1 MKIQI
6 SNFRILNSTMN
17 RLLFGAAFFTL
28 HSSLFTLL
36 ASAQPAIPRDA
47 ALEAKVEKT
56 LARMTLDEKIGQMLE
71 LNLDVMGKMTV
82 ENAQIDREKVRSV
95 LQQYGRSDAE
105 VKEMLKMTDQ
115 EIIDKLGAFP
125 VDIYKGDT
133 KRVWQLNETMLDTL
147 ISKWKVG
154 SILNAP
160 GTRAPSVDQ
169 WQKWIRLIQEKSMKY
184 LGIPDIYGLDHNH
197 GVTYTAGGTLFPQPI
212 NMGATFNTELVK
224 TGAEITAYESR
235 AANCP
240 WVYNPV
246 VDLSRDPRWP
256 RVYESFGE
264 DAIVNAKMVAAEI
277 RGYQGDD
284 NNHIDRF
291 HVGTSTKHYF
301 AYGAPWTGKDRT
313 PAYLSP
319 QMIREKYFEPFKAAA
334 LAGTLTMMVNSASVN
349 GVPLHASYE
358 YLTKWLKEDLLWDGF
373 LVTDW
378 ADINNLFSR
387 EHVAKD
393 KKDAIRIAI
402 KAGIDMSMDPYS
414 VEFCILLKELVN
426 EGKVKMSRIDD
437 AVRRILRAKYRLGL
451 FDEPNT
457 GGKGFEKFGS
467 DEFAAASLLAAEE
480 SIVLLKNE
488 DGILPLKGNHNSPLG
503 MPLATKG
510 TQEFSTLN
518 SQFKKLLLTGP
529 NANQMRCLHGGWSYT
544 WQGSKAEDLSEKYK
558 TIYEALC
565 NKYGKD
571 NIILEQ
577 GVTYDENKA
586 YYDENEPEIDKAVA
600 AAAQADII
608 IACIGEN
615 SYTETPGNLTDLW
628 LSENQRNLVKA
639 LAKTG
644 KPIILVL
651 NEGRPRL
658 IADIEPL
665 AKAVIDILIPGNYG
679 GDALANLLAGD
690 ANFSG
695 KMPYTYPREIN
706 SLNTYDYKVSEE
718 VGTMAGAYNYDAK
731 VSLQWPFGYGLSYT
745 TYEYSNLKVDKASFT
760 ADDILTVTV
769 DVKNTG
775 SRAGKEA
782 VLLYSSDLVASIV
795 PDNKRLRDFTK
806 ISLEPGETK
815 TVTFQLPAKA
825 LAFVGADGKWTLE
838 EGDFLLKVGN
848 QQIGTACT
856 KTKVWDTPNI

>member
-1 MKIQI
+1 M
-6 SNFRILNSTMN
+6 
-17 RLLFGAAFFTL
+17 AAW
-28 HSSLFTLL
+28 TLL
-36 ASAQPAIPRDA
+36 GIGAYAQSLKPAIPRDEKI
-47 ALEAKVEKT
+47 EAKIEKT
-56 LARMTLDEKIGQMLE
+56 LAKMNLDEKIGQMLE
-71 LNLDVMGKMTV
+71 LNLDVMGKMAI
-82 ENAQIDREKVRSV
+82 ENNSE
-95 LQQYGRSDAE
+95 G
-105 VKEMLKMTDQ
+105 TPT
-115 EIIDKLGAFP
+115 P
-125 VDIYKGDT
+125 VWK
-133 KRVWQLNETMLDTL
+133 LNEAMLDTC

-160 GTRAPSVDQ
+160 GTRAHTVEQ

-197 GVTYTAGGTLFPQPI
+197 GVTYTQGGTLFPQPI
-212 NMGATFNTELVK
+212 NLGASFNTELARK
-224 TGAEITAYESR
+224 GAEITAYESR

-264 DAIVNAKMVAAEI
+264 DAIVNAKMVVAEI

-284 NNHIDRF
+284 NNHIDQY

-349 GVPLHASYE
+349 GVPVHASYE
-358 YLTKWLKEDLLWDGF
+358 YLTKWLKEDLQWDGF

-378 ADINNLFSR
+378 ADINNLYSR
-387 EHVAKD
+387 EKVAKD

-402 KAGIDMSMDPYS
+402 NAGIDMSMDPYS

-426 EGKVKMSRIDD
+426 EGKVSMSRIDD

-451 FDEPNT
+451 FEQPNT

-467 DEFAAASLLAAEE
+467 DEFAKASLMAAEE
-480 SIVLLKNE
+480 SEVLLKNE
-488 DGILPLKGNHNSPLG
+488 GNILPLAKG
-503 MPLATKG
+503 
-510 TQEFSTLN
+510 
-518 SQFKKLLLTGP
+518 KKILLTGP

-544 WQGSKAEDLSEKYK
+544 WQGAKAEDLSEKYN

-565 NKYGKD
+565 NKYGKE

-577 GVTYDENKA
+577 GVTYNEDGA
-586 YYDENEPEIDKAVA
+586 YYDENEPQIDKAVA
-600 AAAQADII
+600 AAAQADVI
-608 IACIGEN
+608 IAVIGEN

-628 LSENQRNLVKA
+628 LSKNQRKLVKE

-644 KPIILVL
+644 KPIIMVL

-665 AKAVIDILIPGNYG
+665 AQAVVDILIPGNYG
-679 GDALANLLAGD
+679 ADALANLLAGD
-690 ANFSG
+690 ANFSA
-695 KMPYTYPREIN
+695 KLPYTYPREIN

-718 VGTMAGAYNYDAK
+718 VGTMEGAYNYDAK
-731 VSLQWPFGYGLSYT
+731 VSLQWPFGYGMSYT
-745 TYEYSNLKVDKASFT
+745 TYEYSNLKVDKTQFT
-760 ADDILTVTV
+760 ADDVLKITV

-775 SRAGKEA
+775 KCAGKEA
-782 VLLYSSDLVASIV
+782 VLLYSSDLIASVV

-806 ISLEPGETK
+806 IELQPGEEK
-815 TVTFQLPAKA
+815 TVTFELPAKN

-838 EGDFLLKVGN
+838 EGDFALKVGN
-848 QQIGTACT
+848 QVVNAACT
-856 KTKVWDTPNI
+856 QTKTWETPNI

>member
-1 MKIQI
+1 MITK
-6 SNFRILNSTMN
+6 MN
-17 RLLFGAAFFTL
+17 RRNYWLLGAAFVVCHFSFIT
-28 HSSLFTLL
+28 
-36 ASAQPAIPRDA
+36 ASAQQPAIPRDA
-47 ALEAKVEKT
+47 QLEAKIEKT

-71 LNLDVMGKMTV
+71 LNLDIIGKMTV
-82 ENAQIDREKVRSV
+82 ENAKVDREKVRSV
-95 LQQYGRSDAE
+95 LQQYGRSTQEIDNT
-105 VKEMLKMTDQ
+105 LKMTDQ
-115 EIIDKLGAFP
+115 QIIDRLGGFP
-125 VDIYKGDT
+125 VDIYQGDT
-133 KRVWQLNETMLDTL
+133 KRVWKLNEVMLDTL

-169 WQKWIRLIQEKSMKY
+169 WQKWIRVIQEKSMKY

-197 GVTYTAGGTLFPQPI
+197 GVTYTQGGTLFPQPI
-212 NMGATFNTELVK
+212 NIGATFNTELAFR
-224 TGAEITAYESR
+224 GAEITAYESR
-235 AANCP
+235 AGNCP

-256 RVYESFGE
+256 RVWESFGE
-264 DAIVNAKMVAAEI
+264 DAIVNSKMVVAEI
-277 RGYQGDD
+277 KGYQGDD
-284 NNHIDRF
+284 PNHIDQY

-319 QMIREKYFEPFKAAA
+319 QMIREKYFEPFKQAA
-334 LAGTLTMMVNSASVN
+334 LAGTLTMMVNSGSIN
-349 GVPLHASYE
+349 GVPVHASYE
-358 YLTKWLKEDLLWDGF
+358 YLTKWLKEDLQWDGF

-387 EHVAKD
+387 EKVAKD

-402 KAGIDMSMDPYS
+402 NAGIDMSMDPYS

-437 AVRRILRAKYRLGL
+437 AVRRILRAKYRLCL
-451 FDEPNT
+451 FDQPNT

-467 DEFAAASLLAAEE
+467 DEHAAAALQAAEE
-480 SIVLLKNE
+480 SEVLLKN
-488 DGILPLKGNHNSPLG
+488 DGILPLAKG
-503 MPLATKG
+503 
-510 TQEFSTLN
+510 
-518 SQFKKLLLTGP
+518 KKILLTGP

-544 WQGSKAEDLSEKYK
+544 WQGSKAEDLSEKYN

-565 NKYGKD
+565 NKYGKE

-577 GVTYDENKA
+577 GVTYNENGA
-586 YYDENEPEIDKAVA
+586 YYDENVDNAQCTMHNAQLVEGSSLAKAAEACDV
-600 AAAQADII
+600 I
-608 IACIGEN
+608 IACIG
-615 SYTETPGNLTDLW
+615 ETPGNLTDLW
-628 LSENQRNLVKA
+628 LSNNQRNLVKA

-665 AKAVIDILIPGNYG
+665 AKAIVDIFIPGNYG

-690 ANFSG
+690 ANFSA

-731 VSLQWPFGYGLSYT
+731 VSLQWPFGYGISYT

-782 VLLYSSDLVASIV
+782 VLLYSSDLIASIV

-806 ISLEPGETK
+806 IALQPGETK
-815 TVTFQLPAKA
+815 TVTFRLPAKS

-838 EGDFLLKVGN
+838 EGDFILKVGN
-848 QQIGTACT
+848 QTVPTACSQT
-856 KTKVWDTPNI
+856 KIWDTPNI

>member
-1 MKIQI
+1 MKKNLLMAVLGLI
-6 SNFRILNSTMN
+6 SI
-17 RLLFGAAFFTL
+17 GAQ
-28 HSSLFTLL
+28 
-36 ASAQPAIPRDA
+36 AQDTKPAIPRDA
-47 ALEAKVEKT
+47 ALEAKIEKT
-56 LARMTLDEKIGQMLE
+56 LSRMTLDEKIGQMLE

-82 ENAQIDREKVRSV
+82 ENAKVDREKVRSV
-95 LQQYGRSDAE
+95 LQQYGAPP
-105 VKEMLKMTDQ
+105 KETEALLKMTDQ
-115 EIIDKLGAFP
+115 QIIDRFGNYP
-125 VDIYKGDT
+125 VDIYQGET
-133 KRVWQLNETMLDTL
+133 RRVWKLNETMLDTL

-160 GTRAPSVDQ
+160 GTRAATVDQ
-169 WQKWIRLIQEKSMKY
+169 WQQWIRLIQKKSMKY
-184 LGIPDIYGLDHNH
+184 IGIPDIYGLDHNH
-197 GVTYTAGGTLFPQPI
+197 GVTYTQGGTLFPQPI
-212 NMGATFNTELVK
+212 NLGASFNTELAR

-256 RVYESFGE
+256 RVWESFGE
-264 DAIVNAKMVAAEI
+264 DPIVNAKMVVAEI
-277 RGYQGDD
+277 QGYQGDD
-284 NNHIDRF
+284 PNHIDRF

-319 QMIREKYFEPFKAAA
+319 QMIREKYFEPFKQAA

-358 YLTKWLKEDLLWDGF
+358 YLTKWLKEDLQWDGF

-378 ADINNLFSR
+378 ADINSLYSR

-402 KAGIDMSMDPYS
+402 NAGIDMSMDPYS

-426 EGKVKMSRIDD
+426 EGQVKMERIDD

-457 GGKGFEKFGS
+457 GGKGYEKFGS
-467 DEFAAASLLAAEE
+467 DEFAKASLQTAEE
-480 SIVLLKNE
+480 SEILLKNE
-488 DGILPLKGNHNSPLG
+488 GILPLAKGQ
-503 MPLATKG
+503 KI
-510 TQEFSTLN
+510 
-518 SQFKKLLLTGP
+518 LLTGP

-544 WQGSKAEDLSEKYK
+544 WQGSRAEDLSEQYN

-565 NKYGKD
+565 HKFGKE

-577 GVTYDENKA
+577 GVTYNEDGA
-586 YYDENEPEIDKAVA
+586 YYAEHAPEIDKAVA
-600 AAAQADII
+600 AADKADVI

-639 LAKTG
+639 LYKTG

-665 AKAVIDILIPGNYG
+665 ATAVVDILIPGNYG
-679 GDALANLLAGD
+679 GDALANLLTGD

-695 KMPYTYPREIN
+695 KLPYTYPREIN

-745 TYEYSNLKVDKASFT
+745 TFEYANLKTDKTHFT
-760 ADDILTVTV
+760 ADDIITVTV

-775 SRAGKEA
+775 KTAGKEA

-806 ISLEPGETK
+806 IELQPGETK
-815 TVTFQLPAKA
+815 TVTFQLPAKD
-825 LAFVGADGKWTLE
+825 LAFVGADGRWTLE
-838 EGDFLLKVGN
+838 EGDFILKVGKRTVS
-848 QQIGTACT
+848 IVCDA
-856 KTKVWDTPNI
+856 TKVWDTPNI

>member
-1 MKIQI
+1 MK
-6 SNFRILNSTMN
+6 SLLLTTMF
-17 RLLFGAAFFTL
+17 LGCTMVAAQ
-28 HSSLFTLL
+28 
-36 ASAQPAIPRDA
+36 AQKPAIPRDA

-56 LARMTLDEKIGQMLE
+56 LAKMTIDEKIGQMLE
-71 LNLDVMGKMTV
+71 LNIDVMGKMRV
-82 ENAQIDREKVRSV
+82 ENAKVDREKVRSV
-95 LQQYGRSDAE
+95 LQQYGTGQAE
-105 VKEMLKMTDQ
+105 LEKLLKMTDEQ
-115 EIIDKLGAFP
+115 IIDRLGSYP
-125 VDIYKGDT
+125 IDIYQGDT
-133 KRVWQLNETMLDTL
+133 KRVWKLNETMLDTL

-160 GTRAPSVDQ
+160 GTRAPSVEQ

-197 GVTYTAGGTLFPQPI
+197 GVTYTQGGTLFPQPI
-212 NMGATFNTELVK
+212 NMGATFNTDLVRI
-224 TGAEITAYESR
+224 GAEITAYESR
-235 AANCP
+235 AANYP

-264 DAIVNAKMVAAEI
+264 DAILNSKMVVAEI
-277 RGYQGDD
+277 QGYQGDD
-284 NNHIDRF
+284 PNHIDRY

-319 QMIREKYFEPFKAAA
+319 QMIREKYFEPFKEAA

-358 YLTKWLKEDLLWDGF
+358 YLTKWLKEDLQWDGF

-378 ADINNLFSR
+378 ADINNLYSR
-387 EHVAKD
+387 EKVAKD

-402 KAGIDMSMDPYS
+402 NAGIDMSMDPYN

-426 EGKVKMSRIDD
+426 EGKVPMSRIDD

-457 GGKGFEKFGS
+457 GGKGFEKFGC
-467 DEFAAASLLAAEE
+467 DEFAQASLKAAEE
-480 SIVLLKNE
+480 SEVLLKNE
-488 DGILPLKGNHNSPLG
+488 GNILPLKPANR
-503 MPLATKG
+503 KI
-510 TQEFSTLN
+510 
-518 SQFKKLLLTGP
+518 LLTGP

-544 WQGSKAEDLSEKYK
+544 WQGSKAEDLSEKYN

-565 NKYGKD
+565 NKYGKE

-577 GVTYDENKA
+577 GVTYDEGKA
-586 YYDENEPEIDKAVA
+586 YYDENEPQIDKAVKA
-600 AAAQADII
+600 AAGADVI

-615 SYTETPGNLTDLW
+615 SYTETPGNLNDLW
-628 LSENQRNLVKA
+628 LSKNQRNLVKE

-644 KPIILVL
+644 KPVILVL

-679 GDALANLLAGD
+679 ADALANLLAGD
-690 ANFSG
+690 ANFSA

-731 VSLQWPFGYGLSYT
+731 VSLQWPFGFGLSYT
-745 TYEYSNLKVDKASFT
+745 TYEYSNLKVDKKNFT
-760 ADDILTVTV
+760 ANDVLTVTV

-775 SRAGKEA
+775 ARAGKEA
-782 VLLYSSDLVASIV
+782 VLLYSSDIVASVV

-806 ISLEPGETK
+806 IELQPGETK
-815 TVTFQLPAKA
+815 TVTFQLPASK
-825 LAFVGADGKWTLE
+825 LAFVGADGRWTLE
-838 EGDFLLKVGN
+838 EGDFVLTVGN
-848 QQIGTACT
+848 QIVGTACT
-856 KTKVWDTPNI
+856 ATKIWDEPNI

>member
-1 MKIQI
+1 MK
-6 SNFRILNSTMN
+6 SLLLTTMF
-17 RLLFGAAFFTL
+17 LGCTMVAAQ
-28 HSSLFTLL
+28 
-36 ASAQPAIPRDA
+36 AQKPAIPRDA

-56 LARMTLDEKIGQMLE
+56 LAKMTIDEKIGQMLE
-71 LNLDVMGKMTV
+71 LNIDVMGNMRV
-82 ENAQIDREKVRSV
+82 ENAKVDREKVRSV
-95 LQQYGRSDAE
+95 LQQYGTGQAE
-105 VKEMLKMTDQ
+105 LEKLLKMTDEQ
-115 EIIDKLGAFP
+115 IIDRLGSYP
-125 VDIYKGDT
+125 IDIYQGDT
-133 KRVWQLNETMLDTL
+133 KRVWKLNETMLDTL

-160 GTRAPSVDQ
+160 GTRAPSVEQ
-169 WQKWIRLIQEKSMKY
+169 WQNWIRLIQEKSMKY

-197 GVTYTAGGTLFPQPI
+197 GVTYTQGGTLFPQPI
-212 NMGATFNTELVK
+212 NMGATFNTDLVRI
-224 TGAEITAYESR
+224 GAEITAYESR

-264 DAIVNAKMVAAEI
+264 DAILNSKMVVAEI
-277 RGYQGDD
+277 QGYQGNDP
-284 NNHIDRF
+284 NHIDRY

-319 QMIREKYFEPFKAAA
+319 QMIREKYFEPFKEAA

-358 YLTKWLKEDLLWDGF
+358 YLTKWLKEDLQWDGF

-378 ADINNLFSR
+378 ADINNLYSR
-387 EHVAKD
+387 EKVAKD

-402 KAGIDMSMDPYS
+402 NAGIDMSMDPYN

-426 EGKVKMSRIDD
+426 EGKVPMSRIDD

-457 GGKGFEKFGS
+457 GGKGFEKFGC
-467 DEFAAASLLAAEE
+467 DEFAQASLKAAEE
-480 SIVLLKNE
+480 SEVLLKNE
-488 DGILPLKGNHNSPLG
+488 GNILPLKPANR
-503 MPLATKG
+503 KI
-510 TQEFSTLN
+510 
-518 SQFKKLLLTGP
+518 LLTGP

-544 WQGSKAEDLSEKYK
+544 WQGSKAEDLSEKYN

-565 NKYGKD
+565 NKYGKE

-577 GVTYDENKA
+577 GVTYDEGKA
-586 YYDENEPEIDKAVA
+586 YYDENEPQIDKAVKA
-600 AAAQADII
+600 AAGADVI

-628 LSENQRNLVKA
+628 LSKNQRDLVKE

-644 KPIILVL
+644 KPVILVL

-679 GDALANLLAGD
+679 ADALANLLAGD
-690 ANFSG
+690 ANFSA

-745 TYEYSNLKVDKASFT
+745 TYEYSNLKVDKKNFT
-760 ADDILTVTV
+760 ANDVLTVTV

-775 SRAGKEA
+775 ARAGKEA
-782 VLLYSSDLVASIV
+782 VLLYSSDIVASVV

-806 ISLEPGETK
+806 IELQPGETK
-815 TVTFQLPAKA
+815 TVTFQLPASK
-825 LAFVGADGKWTLE
+825 LAFVGADGRWTLE
-838 EGDFLLKVGN
+838 EGDFVLTVGN
-848 QQIGTACT
+848 QTVGTACT
-856 KTKVWDTPNI
+856 ATKIWDEPNI

>member
-1 MKIQI
+1 M
-6 SNFRILNSTMN
+6 RT
-17 RLLFGAAFFTL
+17 
-28 HSSLFTLL
+28 TLL
-36 ASAQPAIPRDA
+36 AIAVCCAAMTTQAQKPAIPRDA
-47 ALEAKVEKT
+47 ALEAKIEKT
-56 LARMTLDEKIGQMLE
+56 LAKMTLDEKIGQMLE

-82 ENAQIDREKVRSV
+82 ENAKVDREKVRSV
-95 LQQYGRSDAE
+95 MQQYGTPKAEAEAVLKLTDA
-105 VKEMLKMTDQ
+105 Q
-115 EIIDKLGAFP
+115 IIERFGNYP
-125 VDIYKGDT
+125 VDIYQGET
-133 KRVWQLNETMLDTL
+133 KRVWKLNETMLDTL

-160 GTRAPSVDQ
+160 GTRAATVDQ
-169 WQKWIRLIQEKSMKY
+169 WQKWIQLIQKKSMKY
-184 LGIPDIYGLDHNH
+184 IGIPDIYGLDHNH
-197 GVTYTAGGTLFPQPI
+197 GVTYTQGGTLFPQPI
-212 NMGATFNTELVK
+212 NLGASFNTELAFR
-224 TGAEITAYESR
+224 GAEITAYESR

-264 DAIVNAKMVAAEI
+264 DAILNSKMVVAEI
-277 RGYQGDD
+277 KGYQGND

-313 PAYLSP
+313 PAYLAP
-319 QMIREKYFEPFKAAA
+319 QIIREKYFEPFKQAA
-334 LAGTLTMMVNSASVN
+334 LAGTLTMMVNSASIN
-349 GVPLHASYE
+349 GVPVHASYE
-358 YLTKWLKEDLLWDGF
+358 YLTKWLKEDLQWDGF

-378 ADINNLFSR
+378 ADINNLFTR
-387 EHVAKD
+387 EKVAKD

-402 KAGIDMSMDPYS
+402 NAGIDMSMDPYS

-426 EGKVKMSRIDD
+426 EGKVKMERIDD

-457 GGKGFEKFGS
+457 GGKGFEKFGCE
-467 DEFAAASLLAAEE
+467 EFAQASLKAAEE
-480 SIVLLKNE
+480 SEVLLKN
-488 DGILPLKGNHNSPLG
+488 DGILPLAKG
-503 MPLATKG
+503 
-510 TQEFSTLN
+510 
-518 SQFKKLLLTGP
+518 KKILLTGP

-544 WQGSKAEDLSEKYK
+544 WQGSKAEDLSEKYN

-565 NKYGKD
+565 NKYGKE

-577 GVTYDENKA
+577 GVTYHEDGA
-586 YYDENEPEIDKAVA
+586 YYDENEPQIDKAVA
-600 AAAQADII
+600 AAANADVI
-608 IACIGEN
+608 IAVIGEN

-628 LSENQRNLVKA
+628 LSSNQRNLVKA
-639 LAKTG
+639 LAKTS

-665 AKAVIDILIPGNYG
+665 AKAVVDILIPGNYG
-679 GDALANLLAGD
+679 ADALANLLAGD
-690 ANFSG
+690 ANFSA

-731 VSLQWPFGYGLSYT
+731 VSLQWPFGYGMSYT
-745 TYEYSNLKVDKASFT
+745 TFEYANLKVDKATFS
-760 ADDILTVTV
+760 ADDILTISV

-806 ISLEPGETK
+806 IELQPGEVK
-815 TVTFQLPAKA
+815 TVTFQLPAKN
-825 LAFVGADGKWTLE
+825 LAFVGADGKWILE
-838 EGDFLLKVGN
+838 EGDFILKIGN
-848 QQIGTACT
+848 QTVPTACER
-856 KTKVWDTPNI
+856 TKVWDEPNI

>member
-1 MKIQI
+1 MKKT
-6 SNFRILNSTMN
+6 ILSIAMIC
-17 RLLFGAAFFTL
+17 GAVIVQ
-28 HSSLFTLL
+28 
-36 ASAQPAIPRDA
+36 AQKPAIPRDA
-47 ALEAKVEKT
+47 ALEAKIEKT
-56 LARMTLDEKIGQMLE
+56 LAKMTLDEKIGQMLE
-71 LNLDVMGKMTV
+71 LNLDIIGKMTV
-82 ENAQIDREKVRSV
+82 ENAKVDREKVRSV
-95 LQQYGRSDAE
+95 MQQYGRSEAE
-105 VKEMLKMTDQ
+105 IKDLLKMTDQ
-115 EIIDKLGAFP
+115 QIIDKLGAFP
-125 VDIYKGDT
+125 VDIYQGDT
-133 KRVWQLNETMLDTL
+133 KRVWKLNEQMLDTL

-160 GTRAPSVDQ
+160 GTKAPTVAQ
-169 WQKWIRLIQEKSMKY
+169 WQEWIKLIQKKSMKY

-197 GVTYTAGGTLFPQPI
+197 GVTYVQGGTLFPQPI
-212 NMGATFNTELVK
+212 NLGASFNTELARR
-224 TGAEITAYESR
+224 GAEITAYESR

-264 DAIVNAKMVAAEI
+264 DAIVNSKMVVAEI
-277 RGYQGDD
+277 KGYQGDD
-284 NNHIDRF
+284 NNHIDQY

-301 AYGAPWTGKDRT
+301 AYGGPWTGKDRT

-349 GVPLHASYE
+349 GVPVHASYE
-358 YLTKWLKEDLLWDGF
+358 YLTKWLKEDLQWDGF

-402 KAGIDMSMDPYS
+402 NAGIDMSMDPYS
-414 VEFCILLKELVN
+414 VEFCILLKELVQ

-451 FDEPNT
+451 FDKPNS

-467 DEFAAASLLAAEE
+467 DEFAQASLKAAEE
-480 SIVLLKNE
+480 SEVLLKNE
-488 DGILPLKGNHNSPLG
+488 GNILPLAKG
-503 MPLATKG
+503 
-510 TQEFSTLN
+510 
-518 SQFKKLLLTGP
+518 KKILLTGP

-544 WQGSKAEDLSEKYK
+544 WQGSKAEDLSEKYN

-565 NKYGKD
+565 NKYGKE

-577 GVTYDENKA
+577 GVTYNENGA
-586 YYDENEPEIDKAVA
+586 YYDENEPQIDKAVA
-600 AAAQADII
+600 AATNADVI

-615 SYTETPGNLTDLW
+615 SYTETPGNLNDLW

-644 KPIILVL
+644 KPIVMIL

-665 AKAVIDILIPGNYG
+665 AKAVVDILIPGNYG

-690 ANFSG
+690 ANFSA

-731 VSLQWPFGYGLSYT
+731 VSLQWPFGYGISYT
-745 TYEYSNLKVDKASFT
+745 TYEYSNLKVDKKQFT
-760 ADDILTVTV
+760 AADVLTVSV

-775 SRAGKEA
+775 AKAGKEA
-782 VLLYSSDLVASIV
+782 VLLYSSDLIASIV

-806 ISLEPGETK
+806 IELQPGEVK
-815 TVTFQLPAKA
+815 TVTFQLPAKK

-838 EGDFLLKVGN
+838 EGDFILKIGN
-848 QQIGTACT
+848 QTVGTACT
-856 KTKVWDTPNI
+856 QTKIWDEPNI

>member
-1 MKIQI
+1 MRRNLFIAVFGLI
-6 SNFRILNSTMN
+6 SI
-17 RLLFGAAFFTL
+17 GAQ
-28 HSSLFTLL
+28 
-36 ASAQPAIPRDA
+36 AQNTKPAIPRDA
-47 ALEAKVEKT
+47 ALEAKIEKT
-56 LARMTLDEKIGQMLE
+56 LSRMTLDEKIGQMLE

-82 ENAQIDREKVRSV
+82 ENAKVDREKVRSV
-95 LQQYGRSDAE
+95 LQQYGTPAKEVDA
-105 VKEMLKMTDQ
+105 VLKMTDQ
-115 EIIDKLGAFP
+115 QIIDRFGSYP
-125 VDIYKGDT
+125 VDIYQGET
-133 KRVWQLNETMLDTL
+133 KRIWKLNETMLDTL

-160 GTRAPSVDQ
+160 GTRAATVDQ
-169 WQKWIRLIQEKSMKY
+169 WQQWIRLIQKKSMKY
-184 LGIPDIYGLDHNH
+184 IGIPDIYGLDHNH
-197 GVTYTAGGTLFPQPI
+197 GVTYTQGGTLFPQPI
-212 NMGATFNTELVK
+212 NIGATFNTELAQ

-256 RVYESFGE
+256 RVWESFGE
-264 DAIVNAKMVAAEI
+264 DAIVNSKMVVAEI
-277 RGYQGDD
+277 KGYQGEDA
-284 NNHIDRF
+284 NHIDKY

-319 QMIREKYFEPFKAAA
+319 QMIREKYFEPFKQAA

-358 YLTKWLKEDLLWDGF
+358 YLTKWLKEDLNWDGM

-378 ADINNLFSR
+378 ADINSLFSR
-387 EHVAKD
+387 EHIAKD

-402 KAGIDMSMDPYS
+402 NAGIDMSMDPYS

-426 EGKVKMSRIDD
+426 EGKVPMTRIDD
-437 AVRRILRAKYRLGL
+437 AVRRILRVKYRLGL

-457 GGKGFEKFGS
+457 GGKGYEKFGCE
-467 DEFAAASLLAAEE
+467 EFAAKSLQAAEE
-480 SIVLLKNE
+480 SMVLLKNNS
-488 DGILPLKGNHNSPLG
+488 ILPLTRG
-503 MPLATKG
+503 
-510 TQEFSTLN
+510 
-518 SQFKKLLLTGP
+518 KKILLTGP

-544 WQGSKAEDLSEKYK
+544 WQGSRAEDLSEKYN

-565 NKYGKD
+565 HKYGQE

-577 GVTYDENKA
+577 GVTYNEEGA
-586 YYDENEPEIDKAVA
+586 YYQENTPEIDKAVEA
-600 AAAQADII
+600 AAKADVI
-608 IACIGEN
+608 IAAIGEN

-639 LAKTG
+639 LYKTG

-665 AKAVIDILIPGNYG
+665 ATAVVDILIPGNYG

-695 KMPYTYPREIN
+695 KLPYTYPREIN

-745 TYEYSNLKVDKASFT
+745 TFEYANLKTDKTHFT
-760 ADDILTVTV
+760 ADDIITVTV

-775 SRAGKEA
+775 KTAGKEA

-806 ISLEPGETK
+806 IELQPGEVK
-815 TVTFQLPAKA
+815 TVTFQLPAKD
-825 LAFVGADGKWTLE
+825 LAFVGADGRWTLE
-838 EGDFLLKVGN
+838 EGDFILKVGKRTVS
-848 QQIGTACT
+848 IVCDA
-856 KTKVWDTPNI
+856 TKVWDTPNI

>member
-1 MKIQI
+1 MKK
-6 SNFRILNSTMN
+6 T
-17 RLLFGAAFFTL
+17 LFMMAMACVATV
-28 HSSLFTLL
+28 TQ
-36 ASAQPAIPRDA
+36 AQKPAIPRDA

-56 LARMTLDEKIGQMLE
+56 LAKMTLDEKIGQMLE
-71 LNLDVMGKMTV
+71 LNLDIIGKMTI
-82 ENAQIDREKVRSV
+82 ENAKIDREKVRSV
-95 LQQYGRSDAE
+95 LQQYGRSDEE
-105 VKEMLKMTDQ
+105 VEAMVKLTDQ
-115 EIIDKLGAFP
+115 EILDKLGGFP
-125 VDIYKGDT
+125 VDIYQGDT
-133 KRVWQLNETMLDTL
+133 KRVWKINEVMLDTL
-147 ISKWKVG
+147 VSKWKVG

-160 GTRAPSVDQ
+160 GSSAATVED
-169 WQKWIRLIQEKSMKY
+169 WQRWIPLIQKKSMQY
-184 LGIPDIYGLDHNH
+184 LGIPDIFGLDHNH
-197 GVTYTAGGTLFPQPI
+197 GVTYTLGGTLFPQPI
-212 NMGATFNTELVK
+212 NIGATFNTELARR
-224 TGAEITAYESR
+224 GAEITAYESR

-264 DAIVNAKMVAAEI
+264 DAIVNSKMVVAEI

-319 QMIREKYFEPFKAAA
+319 QMIREKYFEPFKQAA
-334 LAGTLTMMVNSASVN
+334 LAGTLTMMVNSASIN
-349 GVPLHASYE
+349 GVPVHASYE
-358 YLTKWLKEDLLWDGF
+358 YLTKWLKEDLQWDGF

-402 KAGIDMSMDPYS
+402 NAGIDMSMDPYS

-426 EGKVKMSRIDD
+426 EGKVSMERIDD

-451 FDEPNT
+451 FDTPNT
-457 GGKGFEKFGS
+457 GGKGFEKFGC
-467 DEFAAASLLAAEE
+467 DEFAKASLLAAEE
-480 SIVLLKNE
+480 SEVLLKN
-488 DGILPLKGNHNSPLG
+488 DGILPLAKG
-503 MPLATKG
+503 
-510 TQEFSTLN
+510 
-518 SQFKKLLLTGP
+518 KKILLTGP

-544 WQGSKAEDLSEKYK
+544 WQGSRAEKMSEKYN

-565 NKYGKD
+565 NRYGKE

-577 GVTYDENKA
+577 GVTYNEDGA
-586 YYDENEPEIDKAVA
+586 YYDEHEPQIQKAVDA
-600 AAAQADII
+600 AAGADII

-628 LSENQRNLVKA
+628 LSENQRNLVKE

-665 AKAVIDILIPGNYG
+665 AKAVVDILIPGNYG

-690 ANFSG
+690 TNFSG
-695 KMPYTYPREIN
+695 KLPYTYPREIN

-731 VSLQWPFGYGLSYT
+731 VSLQWPFGFGLSYT
-745 TYEYSNLKVDKASFT
+745 TFEYANLKVDKAKFS
-760 ADDILTVTV
+760 ADDVLTVSV
-769 DVKNTG
+769 NVKNTG

-782 VLLYSSDLVASIV
+782 VLLYSSDLIASIV

-806 ISLEPGETK
+806 IALEAGETK
-815 TVTFQLPAKA
+815 TVTFQLPAKS

-838 EGDFLLKVGN
+838 EGDFILKIGN
-848 QQIGTACT
+848 QTVPVFCERT
-856 KTKVWDTPNI
+856 KIWDEPNI

>member
-1 MKIQI
+1 MSVFLCNFEAQYAKMIRIMK
-6 SNFRILNSTMN
+6 RT
-17 RLLFGAAFFTL
+17 A
-28 HSSLFTLL
+28 LFTLL
-36 ASAQPAIPRDA
+36 MVAVTSLHAQTPAMPRDA
-47 ALEAKVEKT
+47 KLEAKVEKT
-56 LARMTLDEKIGQMLE
+56 LAKMTLDEKIGQMLE
-71 LNLDVMGKMTV
+71 LNLDIIGKMTV
-82 ENAQIDREKVRSV
+82 ENAKVDREKVRSV
-95 LQQYGRSDAE
+95 LQQYGRSEAE
-105 VKEMLKMTDQ
+105 IKKVLSETDQ
-115 EIIDKLGAFP
+115 QIIDRLGAFP
-125 VDIYKGDT
+125 VDIYQGDT
-133 KRVWQLNETMLDTL
+133 KRVWKLNETMLDTL

-160 GTRAPSVDQ
+160 GSRAASKDD

-197 GVTYTAGGTLFPQPI
+197 GVTYTVGGTLFPQPI
-212 NMGATFNTELVK
+212 NLGATFNTELARA
-224 TGAEITAYESR
+224 GAEITAYESR

-256 RVYESFGE
+256 RVWESFGE
-264 DAIVNAKMVAAEI
+264 DAIVNAKMVVAEI
-277 RGYQGDD
+277 KGYQGDD
-284 NNHIDRF
+284 PNHIDQF

-319 QMIREKYFEPFKAAA
+319 LMIREKYFEPFKQAA

-349 GVPLHASYE
+349 GVPVHASYE
-358 YLTKWLKEDLLWDGF
+358 YLTKWLKEDLQWDGF

-378 ADINNLFSR
+378 ADINNLYSR
-387 EHVAKD
+387 EKVAKD

-402 KAGIDMSMDPYS
+402 NAGIDMSMDPYS
-414 VEFCILLKELVN
+414 VEFCVLLKELVN

-457 GGKGFEKFGS
+457 GGKGFEKFGC
-467 DEFAAASLLAAEE
+467 DEFAAASLHAAEE
-480 SIVLLKNE
+480 SMVLLKNE
-488 DGILPLKGNHNSPLG
+488 QNVLPIAQGKKILLV
-503 MPLATKG
+503 
-510 TQEFSTLN
+510 
-518 SQFKKLLLTGP
+518 GP

-544 WQGSKAEDLSEKYK
+544 WQGSRAEDMSEKYN

-565 NKYGKD
+565 NKFGKE
-571 NIILEQ
+571 NVTMEQ
-577 GVTYDENKA
+577 AITYNENGAYYEENKPMF
-586 YYDENEPEIDKAVA
+586 EKAVFA
-600 AAAQADII
+600 SAKADVIV
-608 IACIGEN
+608 ACIGEN
-615 SYTETPGNLTDLW
+615 SYTETPGNLSDLW
-628 LSENQRNLVKA
+628 LSEPQRNLVKA
-639 LAKTG
+639 LAKSG
-644 KPIILVL
+644 KPVVLVL

-665 AKAVIDILIPGNYG
+665 AKAVVDIFIPGNYG

-718 VGTMAGAYNYDAK
+718 VGTMEGAYNYDAK

-745 TYEYSNLKVDKASFT
+745 TFEYSNLKVDKATFT
-760 ADDILTVTV
+760 ADDVLTVSV

-806 ISLEPGETK
+806 IALEPGETK
-815 TVTFQLPAKA
+815 TVTFQLPAKD
-825 LAFVGADGKWTLE
+825 LAFVGADCRWTLE
-838 EGDFLLKVGN
+838 EGDFVLRVDRL
-848 QQIGTACT
+848 TTTTTCT
-856 KTKVWDTPNI
+856 KTKVWETPNI

>member
-1 MKIQI
+1 MVMACAA
-6 SNFRILNSTMN
+6 TMVM
-17 RLLFGAAFFTL
+17 
-28 HSSLFTLL
+28 
-36 ASAQPAIPRDA
+36 AQVKSAIPSDA

-56 LARMTLDEKIGQMLE
+56 LAKMTLDEKIGQMLE

-82 ENAQIDREKVRSV
+82 ENAKVDREKVRSV
-95 LQQYGRSDAE
+95 LQQYGRSKEE
-105 VKEMLKMTDQ
+105 VDKMLKMTDQ
-115 EIIDKLGAFP
+115 QIIDQLGNFP
-125 VDIYKGDT
+125 VDIYQGDT
-133 KRVWQLNETMLDTL
+133 KRVWKLNETMLDTL

-169 WQKWIRLIQEKSMKY
+169 WQKWIGLIQEKSMKY

-197 GVTYTAGGTLFPQPI
+197 GVTYTAGGILFPQPI
-212 NMGATFNTELVK
+212 NIGASFNTDLAFS
-224 TGAEITAYESR
+224 GAEITAYESR
-235 AANCP
+235 ASNCP

-264 DAIVNAKMVAAEI
+264 DAILNSKMVVAEI
-277 RGYQGDD
+277 KGYQGDD
-284 NNHIDRF
+284 PNHIDQY

-319 QMIREKYFEPFKAAA
+319 QMIREKYFEPFKQAA

-349 GVPLHASYE
+349 GVPVHASYE
-358 YLTKWLKEDLLWDGF
+358 YLTKWLKEDLQWDGF

-387 EHVAKD
+387 EKVAKD

-402 KAGIDMSMDPYS
+402 NAGIDMSMDPYS

-451 FDEPNT
+451 FEKPNT
-457 GGKGFEKFGS
+457 GGKGYEKFGS
-467 DEFAAASLLAAEE
+467 DEFAQKSLQAAQE
-480 SIVLLKNE
+480 SEVLLKNE
-488 DGILPLKGNHNSPLG
+488 GILPLAKG
-503 MPLATKG
+503 
-510 TQEFSTLN
+510 
-518 SQFKKLLLTGP
+518 KKILLTGP

-544 WQGSKAEDLSEKYK
+544 WQGSKAEDLSEKYN

-565 NKYGKD
+565 NKYGKQ

-577 GVTYDENKA
+577 GVTYNENGA
-586 YYDENEPEIDKAVA
+586 YYDENKPEIDKAVTA
-600 AAAQADII
+600 AANADVI

-628 LSENQRNLVKA
+628 LSENQRNLVKE

-665 AKAVIDILIPGNYG
+665 AKAVVDILIPGNYG

-690 ANFSG
+690 VNFSA
-695 KMPYTYPREIN
+695 KLPYTYPREIN

-718 VGTMAGAYNYDAK
+718 VGTMSGAYNYDAK

-745 TYEYSNLKVDKASFT
+745 TFEYSNLKVDKASFT
-760 ADDILTVTV
+760 ADDILTVSV

-775 SRAGKEA
+775 NRAGKEA

-806 ISLEPGETK
+806 IELQPGETK
-815 TVTFQLPAKA
+815 TVTFSLPAKS
-825 LAFVGADGKWTLE
+825 LAFVGADGRWTLE
-838 EGDFLLKVGN
+838 EGDFVLKVGN
-848 QQIGTACT
+848 QSVGTACT
-856 KTKVWDTPNI
+856 QTKIWDEPNI

>member
-1 MKIQI
+1 MRKTVLTMLFAGALCTAWAQ
-6 SNFRILNSTMN
+6 NS
-17 RLLFGAAFFTL
+17 R
-28 HSSLFTLL
+28 
-36 ASAQPAIPRDA
+36 PAIPRDA
-47 ALEAKVEKT
+47 ELEAKVEKT
-56 LARMTLDEKIGQMLE
+56 LSKMTLDEKIGQMLE
-71 LNLDVMGKMTV
+71 LNLDVMGNMKV
-82 ENAQIDREKVRSV
+82 ENAKVDRDKVRSV
-95 LQQYGRSDAE
+95 LQQYGAPTKEVESLLKKSD
-105 VKEMLKMTDQ
+105 K
-115 EIIDKLGAFP
+115 EIIERLGSYP
-125 VDIYKGDT
+125 VDIYQGDT
-133 KRVWQLNETMLDTL
+133 KRVWQLNETMLDTI
-147 ISKWKVG
+147 ISKYKVG

-160 GTRAPSVDQ
+160 GTRAATVEQ
-169 WQKWIRLIQEKSMKY
+169 WRNWIGIIQKKSMKY
-184 LGIPDIYGLDHNH
+184 IGIPDIYGLDHNH
-197 GVTYTAGGTLFPQPI
+197 GVTYTQGGTLFPQPI
-212 NMGATFNTELVK
+212 NIGASFNTELAFR
-224 TGAEITAYESR
+224 GAEITAYESR
-235 AANCP
+235 ASNCP

-264 DAIVNAKMVAAEI
+264 DAILNSKMVVAEI
-277 RGYQGDD
+277 KGYQGED
-284 NNHIDRF
+284 NNHIDRY

-334 LAGTLTMMVNSASVN
+334 LAGTLTMMVNSASIN
-349 GVPLHASYE
+349 GVPVHASYE
-358 YLTKWLKEDLLWDGF
+358 YLTKWLKEDLQWDGF

-387 EHVAKD
+387 EKVAKD

-402 KAGIDMSMDPYS
+402 NAGIDMSMDPYS

-426 EGKVKMSRIDD
+426 EGRVSMSRIDD

-451 FDEPNT
+451 FEEPNT
-457 GGKGFEKFGS
+457 GGKGYEKFGS
-467 DEFAAASLLAAEE
+467 YEFAQAALQAAEE
-480 SIVLLKNE
+480 SEVLLKNE
-488 DGILPLKGNHNSPLG
+488 GILPLARG
-503 MPLATKG
+503 
-510 TQEFSTLN
+510 
-518 SQFKKLLLTGP
+518 KKILLTGP
-529 NANQMRCLHGGWSYT
+529 NANQMRCLNGGWSYT
-544 WQGSKAEDLSEKYK
+544 WQGSKAEDLSEKYN

-565 NKYGKD
+565 NKYGKE

-577 GVTYDENKA
+577 GVTYDEDKA
-586 YYDENEPEIDKAVA
+586 YYDEHEPQIDKAVA
-600 AAAQADII
+600 AAANADVI

-639 LAKTG
+639 LSKTG

-665 AKAVIDILIPGNYG
+665 AKAVVDILLPGNYG

-690 ANFSG
+690 ANFSA

-731 VSLQWPFGYGLSYT
+731 VSLQWPFGYGMSYT
-745 TYEYSNLKVDKASFT
+745 TFEYSNLRVDRTSFT
-760 ADDILTVTV
+760 ADDVLTVSV

-775 SRAGKEA
+775 KVDGKEA
-782 VLLYSSDLVASIV
+782 VLLYTSDLIASIV
-795 PDNKRLRDFTK
+795 PDNKRLRDFQK
-806 ISLEPGETK
+806 VSLKPGEQQ
-815 TVTFQLPAKA
+815 TVTFRLPAKSM
-825 LAFVGADGKWTLE
+825 AFVGADGRWTLE
-838 EGDFLLKVGN
+838 EGDFTLKVGRLT
-848 QQIGTACT
+848 QDVKCT
-856 KTKVWDTPNI
+856 TTKVWDTPNI

>member
-1 MKIQI
+1 MK
-6 SNFRILNSTMN
+6 SLLLTTMF
-17 RLLFGAAFFTL
+17 LGCTMVAAQ
-28 HSSLFTLL
+28 
-36 ASAQPAIPRDA
+36 AQKPAIPRDA

-56 LARMTLDEKIGQMLE
+56 LAKMTLDEKIGQMLE
-71 LNLDVMGKMTV
+71 LNIDVMGKMRV
-82 ENAQIDREKVRSV
+82 ENAKVDREKVRSV
-95 LQQYGRSDAE
+95 LQQYGTGQAE
-105 VKEMLKMTDQ
+105 LEKLLKMTDEQ
-115 EIIDKLGAFP
+115 IIDRLGSYP
-125 VDIYKGDT
+125 IDIYQGDT
-133 KRVWQLNETMLDTL
+133 KRVWKLNETMLDTL

-160 GTRAPSVDQ
+160 GTRAPSVEQ
-169 WQKWIRLIQEKSMKY
+169 WQNWIRLIQEKSMKY

-197 GVTYTAGGTLFPQPI
+197 GVTYTQGGTLFPQPI
-212 NMGATFNTELVK
+212 NMGATFNTDLVRI
-224 TGAEITAYESR
+224 GAEITAYESR

-264 DAIVNAKMVAAEI
+264 DAILNSKMVVAEI
-277 RGYQGDD
+277 QGYQGNDP
-284 NNHIDRF
+284 NHIDRY

-319 QMIREKYFEPFKAAA
+319 QMIREKYFEPFKEAA

-358 YLTKWLKEDLLWDGF
+358 YLTKWLKEDLQWDGF

-378 ADINNLFSR
+378 ADINNLYSR
-387 EHVAKD
+387 EKVAKD

-402 KAGIDMSMDPYS
+402 NAGIDMSMDPYN

-426 EGKVKMSRIDD
+426 EGKVPMSRIDD

-457 GGKGFEKFGS
+457 GGKGFEKFGC
-467 DEFAAASLLAAEE
+467 DEFAQASLKAAEE
-480 SIVLLKNE
+480 SEVLLKNE
-488 DGILPLKGNHNSPLG
+488 GNILPLKPANR
-503 MPLATKG
+503 KI
-510 TQEFSTLN
+510 
-518 SQFKKLLLTGP
+518 LLTGP

-544 WQGSKAEDLSEKYK
+544 WQGSKAEDLSEKYN

-565 NKYGKD
+565 NKYGKE

-577 GVTYDENKA
+577 GVSYDEGKA
-586 YYDENEPEIDKAVA
+586 YYDENEPQIDKAVKA
-600 AAAQADII
+600 AAGADVI

-628 LSENQRNLVKA
+628 LSKNQRNLVKE

-679 GDALANLLAGD
+679 ADALANLLAGD
-690 ANFSG
+690 ANFSA

-745 TYEYSNLKVDKASFT
+745 TYEYSNLKVDKKNFT
-760 ADDILTVTV
+760 ANDVLTVTV

-775 SRAGKEA
+775 ARAGKEA
-782 VLLYSSDLVASIV
+782 VLLYSSDIVASVV

-806 ISLEPGETK
+806 IELQPGETK
-815 TVTFQLPAKA
+815 TVTFQLPASK
-825 LAFVGADGKWTLE
+825 LAFVGADGRWTLE
-838 EGDFLLKVGN
+838 EGDFVLTVGN
-848 QQIGTACT
+848 QTVGTACT
-856 KTKVWDTPNI
+856 ATKIWDEPNI

>member
-1 MKIQI
+1 MIAMITNLIK
-6 SNFRILNSTMN
+6 
-17 RLLFGAAFFTL
+17 RLALGAAFFTL
-28 HSSLFTLL
+28 SPFHLFTF
-36 ASAQPAIPRDA
+36 SQAIPRDA

-82 ENAQIDREKVRSV
+82 ENAQVDREKVRSV

-358 YLTKWLKEDLLWDGF
+358 YLTKWLKEDLQWDGF

-402 KAGIDMSMDPYS
+402 NAGIDMSMDPYS

-467 DEFAAASLLAAEE
+467 DEFAAASLRAAEE

-518 SQFKKLLLTGP
+518 SQFKKILLTGP

-544 WQGSKAEDLSEKYK
+544 WQGSRADDMSEKYN

-577 GVTYDENKA
+577 GVTYNEDGA

-690 ANFSG
+690 ANFSA

-731 VSLQWPFGYGLSYT
+731 VSLQWPFGYGISYT

-760 ADDILTVTV
+760 ADDILTITV

-825 LAFVGADGKWTLE
+825 LAFVGADGRWILE
-838 EGDFLLKVGN
+838 EGDFLLKVG
-848 QQIGTACT
+848 TLSVPAACT
-856 KTKVWDTPNI
+856 QTKVWETPNI

>member
-1 MKIQI
+1 M
-6 SNFRILNSTMN
+6 RT
-17 RLLFGAAFFTL
+17 
-28 HSSLFTLL
+28 TLL
-36 ASAQPAIPRDA
+36 AIAVCCAAMTTQAQKPAIPRDA

-56 LARMTLDEKIGQMLE
+56 LAKMTLDEKIGQMLE

-82 ENAQIDREKVRSV
+82 ENAKVDREKVRSV
-95 LQQYGRSDAE
+95 MQQYGTPKAEAEAVLKLTDA
-105 VKEMLKMTDQ
+105 Q
-115 EIIDKLGAFP
+115 IIERFGNYPL
-125 VDIYKGDT
+125 DIYQGET
-133 KRVWQLNETMLDTL
+133 KRVWKLNETMLDTL

-160 GTRAPSVDQ
+160 GTRAATVDQ
-169 WQKWIRLIQEKSMKY
+169 WQKWIQLIQKKSMKY
-184 LGIPDIYGLDHNH
+184 IGIPDIYGLDHNH
-197 GVTYTAGGTLFPQPI
+197 GVTYTQGGTLFPQPI
-212 NMGATFNTELVK
+212 NLGASFNTELAFR
-224 TGAEITAYESR
+224 GAEITAYESR

-264 DAIVNAKMVAAEI
+264 DAILNSKMVVAEI
-277 RGYQGDD
+277 KGYQGND

-313 PAYLSP
+313 PAYLAP
-319 QMIREKYFEPFKAAA
+319 QIIREKYFEPFKQAA
-334 LAGTLTMMVNSASVN
+334 LAGTLTMMVNSASIN
-349 GVPLHASYE
+349 GVPVHASYE
-358 YLTKWLKEDLLWDGF
+358 YLTKWLKEDLQWDGF

-378 ADINNLFSR
+378 ADINNLFTR
-387 EHVAKD
+387 EKVAKD

-402 KAGIDMSMDPYS
+402 NAGIDMSMDPYS

-426 EGKVKMSRIDD
+426 EGKVKMERIDD

-457 GGKGFEKFGS
+457 GGKGFEKFGCE
-467 DEFAAASLLAAEE
+467 EFAQASLKAAEE
-480 SIVLLKNE
+480 SEVLLKN
-488 DGILPLKGNHNSPLG
+488 DGILPLAKG
-503 MPLATKG
+503 
-510 TQEFSTLN
+510 
-518 SQFKKLLLTGP
+518 KKILLTGP

-544 WQGSKAEDLSEKYK
+544 WQGSKAEDLSEKYN

-565 NKYGKD
+565 NKYGKE

-577 GVTYDENKA
+577 GVTYHEDGA
-586 YYDENEPEIDKAVA
+586 YYDENEPQIDKAVA
-600 AAAQADII
+600 AAANADVI
-608 IACIGEN
+608 IAVIGEN

-628 LSENQRNLVKA
+628 LSSNQRNLVKA
-639 LAKTG
+639 LAKTS

-665 AKAVIDILIPGNYG
+665 AKAVVDILIPGNYG
-679 GDALANLLAGD
+679 ADALANLLAGD
-690 ANFSG
+690 ANFSA

-731 VSLQWPFGYGLSYT
+731 VSLQWPFGYGMSYT
-745 TYEYSNLKVDKASFT
+745 TFEYANLKVDKATFS
-760 ADDILTVTV
+760 ADDILTVSV

-806 ISLEPGETK
+806 IELQPGEVK
-815 TVTFQLPAKA
+815 TVTFQLPAKN
-825 LAFVGADGKWTLE
+825 LAFVGADGKWILE
-838 EGDFLLKVGN
+838 EGDFILKIGN
-848 QQIGTACT
+848 QTVPTACER
-856 KTKVWDTPNI
+856 TKVWDEPNI

>member
-1 MKIQI
+1 MKKY
-6 SNFRILNSTMN
+6 FLTMMMVCTTV
-17 RLLFGAAFFTL
+17 AVQ
-28 HSSLFTLL
+28 
-36 ASAQPAIPRDA
+36 AQQKPAIPRDA
-47 ALEAKVEKT
+47 ALEAKIEKT
-56 LARMTLDEKIGQMLE
+56 LAKMTLDEKIGQMLE
-71 LNLDVMGKMTV
+71 LNLDVMGNMKV
-82 ENAQIDREKVRSV
+82 ENAKIDREKVRSV
-95 LQQYGRSDAE
+95 MQQYGASDSDI
-105 VKEMLKMTDQ
+105 KKMLKMTDA
-115 EIIDKLGAFP
+115 EILDKMGNHP
-125 VDIYKGDT
+125 IDIYQGST
-133 KRVWQLNETMLDTL
+133 KRAWQLNETMLDTL

-160 GTRAPSVDQ
+160 GTRAPSVEQ

-197 GVTYTAGGTLFPQPI
+197 GVTYTQGGTLFPQPI
-212 NMGATFNTELVK
+212 NIGASFNTDLAFR
-224 TGAEITAYESR
+224 GAEITAYESR

-264 DAIVNAKMVAAEI
+264 DAIVNSKMVTAEI
-277 RGYQGDD
+277 KGYQGED

-301 AYGAPWTGKDRT
+301 AYGAPWSGKDRT

-334 LAGTLTMMVNSASVN
+334 LAGTLTMMVNSASIN
-349 GVPLHASYE
+349 GVPVHASYE
-358 YLTKWLKEDLLWDGF
+358 YLTKWLKEDLQWDGF

-378 ADINNLFSR
+378 ADINNLYSR
-387 EHVAKD
+387 EKVAKD

-402 KAGIDMSMDPYS
+402 NAGIDMSMDPYS

-451 FDEPNT
+451 FDQPNT

-467 DEFAAASLLAAEE
+467 DEFAAASLQAAEE
-480 SIVLLKNE
+480 SEVLLKN
-488 DGILPLKGNHNSPLG
+488 DGILPLAKG
-503 MPLATKG
+503 
-510 TQEFSTLN
+510 
-518 SQFKKLLLTGP
+518 KKILLTGP

-544 WQGSKAEDLSEKYK
+544 WQGSKAENLSEKYN

-565 NKYGKD
+565 NKYGKE

-577 GVTYDENKA
+577 GVTYNENGA
-586 YYDENEPEIDKAVA
+586 YYEENTPEIDKAVA
-600 AAAQADII
+600 AAAQADVI
-608 IACIGEN
+608 IAAIGEN

-628 LSENQRNLVKA
+628 LSNNQRDLVKA

-665 AKAVIDILIPGNYG
+665 AKAVVDILIPGNYG

-690 ANFSG
+690 ANFSA

-745 TYEYSNLKVDKASFT
+745 TYEYSNLKVDKTSFT

-782 VLLYSSDLVASIV
+782 VLLYSSDLIASIV

-806 ISLEPGETK
+806 ISLQPGETK
-815 TVTFQLPAKA
+815 TVTFRLPAKS
-825 LAFVGADGKWTLE
+825 LAFVGADGRWTLE
-838 EGDFLLKVGN
+838 EGDFILKVGN
-848 QQIGTACT
+848 QTVPTACSQT
-856 KTKVWDTPNI
+856 KIWNTPNI

>member
-1 MKIQI
+1 MKK
-6 SNFRILNSTMN
+6 NVL
-17 RLLFGAAFFTL
+17 TL
-28 HSSLFTLL
+28 VMACL
-36 ASAQPAIPRDA
+36 AIVAQAQKPAIPRDA
-47 ALEAKVEKT
+47 ALEAKIEKT
-56 LARMTLDEKIGQMLE
+56 LAKMTLDEKIGQMLE
-71 LNLDVMGKMTV
+71 LNFDVMGK
-82 ENAQIDREKVRSV
+82 
-95 LQQYGRSDAE
+95 YDATR
-105 VKEMLKMTDQ
+105 K
-115 EIIDKLGAFP
+115 
-125 VDIYKGDT
+125 
-133 KRVWQLNETMLDTL
+133 WQLNETMLDTL

-160 GTRAPSVDQ
+160 GTRAASVEQ
-169 WQKWIRLIQEKSMKY
+169 WQKWIQLIQEKSMKY
-184 LGIPDIYGLDHNH
+184 IGIPDIYGLDHNH
-197 GVTYTAGGTLFPQPI
+197 GVTYTQGGTLFPQPI
-212 NMGATFNTELVK
+212 NLGASFNTELARI
-224 TGAEITAYESR
+224 GAEITAYESR

-264 DAIVNAKMVAAEI
+264 DAIVNSKMVVAEI
-277 RGYQGDD
+277 KGYQGDD
-284 NNHIDRF
+284 NNHIDQY

-313 PAYLSP
+313 PAYLNP
-319 QMIREKYFEPFKAAA
+319 QIIREKYFEPFKAAA

-358 YLTKWLKEDLLWDGF
+358 YLTKWLKEDLQWDGF

-402 KAGIDMSMDPYS
+402 NAGIDMSMDPYS
-414 VEFCILLKELVN
+414 VDFCILLKELVN
-426 EGKVKMSRIDD
+426 EGKVKMERIDD

-451 FDEPNT
+451 FEKPNT
-457 GGKGFEKFGS
+457 GGKGFEKFGC
-467 DEFAAASLLAAEE
+467 DEFAKASLKAAEE
-480 SIVLLKNE
+480 SEVLLKN
-488 DGILPLKGNHNSPLG
+488 DGILPLAKG
-503 MPLATKG
+503 
-510 TQEFSTLN
+510 
-518 SQFKKLLLTGP
+518 KKILLTGP

-544 WQGSKAEDLSEKYK
+544 WQGSKAEDLSEKYN

-565 NKYGKD
+565 NKYGKE

-577 GVTYDENKA
+577 GVTYNENGAYYNENK
-586 YYDENEPEIDKAVA
+586 PEIDKAVA
-600 AAAQADII
+600 AAEKADII
-608 IACIGEN
+608 IAAIGEN
-615 SYTETPGNLTDLW
+615 SYTETPGNLSDLW

-665 AKAVIDILIPGNYG
+665 AKAVVDILIPGNYG

-690 ANFSG
+690 ANFSA

-745 TYEYSNLKVDKASFT
+745 TYEYANMKVDKASFT
-760 ADDILTVTV
+760 ADDMLTIRI

-775 SRAGKEA
+775 KCAGKEA
-782 VLLYSSDLVASIV
+782 VLLYSSDLVASVV

-806 ISLEPGETK
+806 IELKPGEVK
-815 TVTFQLPAKA
+815 TVTFQLPAKN
-825 LAFVGADGKWTLE
+825 LAFVGADGRWTLE
-838 EGDFLLKVGN
+838 EGDFILKIGN
-848 QQIGTACT
+848 QSIPVVCT
-856 KTKVWDTPNI
+856 QTKIWDTPNI